1 MTEEPVKEGPG
12 PEDEAALAERGF
24 EGAMDELDQLV
35 TNLDEGVLSLDQSI
49 KSYERGM
56 TLVRYCAGELRR
68 AEDRVKVL
76 TEEAG
81 RLRLTDFEPQAEAE

>member
-1 MTEEPVKEGPG
+1 MTDEPKGEGLR

-35 TNLDEGVLSLDQSI
+35 TNLDEGALSLDQSI

-56 TLVRYCAGELRR
+56 TLVRYCARELRR

-81 RLRLTDFEPQAEAE
+81 RLRLTDFELETESE